1 MYTTSD
7 LKKGLIIDFEGAPHL
22 VETLSVSTPQA
33 RGGATIY
40 KVRLR
45 NLKTKLKVDKSFRG
59 GETFGQPDFE
69 KRPVQF
75 LYRDQDSYH
84 FMDSQTYD
92 QFVFER
98 EDIED
103 ESRFLKEQMELKSF
117 VYNEEVI
124 GLELPPVVELEIV
137 ETAPAVRGNSAT
149 ARSKPAT
156 LETGHIIQ
164 VPEHISQGIMARV
177 DTTTGEFLGKAN

>member
-22 VETLSVSTPQA
+22 VESLSVSTPQA

-45 NLKTKLKVDKSFRG
+45 NLKTKIKTDKSFRG
-59 GETFGQPDFE
+59 GETFGQPDFQ

-75 LYRDQDSYH
+75 LYRDQDTFH
-84 FMDSQTYD
+84 FMDAQSYD
-92 QFVFER
+92 QFAFER
-98 EDIED
+98 EDIDWECN
-103 ESRFLKEQMELKSF
+103 FLKEEMSLFSY
-117 VYNEEVI
+117 VYNEQVI
-124 GLELPPVVELEIV
+124 GLDLPPVVELEIT

-149 ARSKPAT
+149 ARTKPAT
-156 LETGHIIQ
+156 LETGHVIQ
-164 VPEHISQGIMARV
+164 VPEHISQGILARV
-177 DTTTGEFLGKAN
+177 DTSTGEFLGKAN